1 MKKGKYKFDLKSGHY
16 IILNEAEDTQTANQ
30 QNTNNN
36 NNTSSIKPLPALNT
50 EEVAAET
57 NKMQAELKKYDDEL
71 AKLQSNKV
79 QLEDTIAKA
88 TEQFNAVDIDKK
100 DVFRQQ
106 VIDGNKKLLNVL
118 LSISRKEKEKA
129 NKKNQFE
136 ENILQLQLKV
146 NESMQRVLP
155 EKYRN
160 LNESNIHTAKI
171 YMRDLIGNDDDH
183 IIKGMVDFKR
193 AFGKSNLLYGKDKEG
208 YFVVCIDQEDFDKM
222 YNTLEETGY
231 VRDTIIDNI
240 MPQLFDRKE
249 MVN

>member
-16 IILNEAEDTQTANQ
+16 IILNEAEDTQAANQ
-30 QNTNNN
+30 QNVNNN
-36 NNTSSIKPLPALNT
+36 NASTVKPLPALNT
-50 EEVAAET
+50 EEVVAET
-57 NKMQAELKKYDDEL
+57 NKMQVELKKCDDEL
-71 AKLQSNKV
+71 AKLNDTKV
-79 QLEDTIAKA
+79 QLENAIAKA
-88 TEQFNAVDIDKK
+88 TEQFNAAELERK
-100 DVFRQQ
+100 DSFRQQ
-106 VIDGNKKLLNVL
+106 VIDGNKKLLTVL
-118 LSISRKEKEKA
+118 LNISKKEKEKA
-129 NKKNQFE
+129 DKKNQFE

-146 NESMQRVLP
+146 NESMRRVLP

-171 YMRDLIGNDDDH
+171 YMRDLIGNDDNH

>member
-16 IILNEAEDTQTANQ
+16 IILNEAEDTQAANQ
-30 QNTNNN
+30 QNANNN
-36 NNTSSIKPLPALNT
+36 NASAVKPLPALNT
-50 EEVAAET
+50 EEVVAET
-57 NKMQAELKKYDDEL
+57 NKMQVELKKCDDEL
-71 AKLQSNKV
+71 AKLNDTKV
-79 QLEDTIAKA
+79 QLENAIAKA
-88 TEQFNAVDIDKK
+88 TEQFNAAELERK
-100 DVFRQQ
+100 DSFRQQ
-106 VIDGNKKLLNVL
+106 VIDGNKKLLTVL
-118 LSISRKEKEKA
+118 LNISKKEKEKA
-129 NKKNQFE
+129 DKKNQFE

-146 NESMQRVLP
+146 NESMRRVLP

-171 YMRDLIGNDDDH
+171 YMRDLIGNDDNH

>member
-16 IILNEAEDTQTANQ
+16 IILNEAEDTQAANQ

-36 NNTSSIKPLPALNT
+36 NASAVKPLPALNT
-50 EEVAAET
+50 EEVVAET
-57 NKMQAELKKYDDEL
+57 NKMQVELKKCDDEL
-71 AKLQSNKV
+71 AKLNDTKV
-79 QLEDTIAKA
+79 QLENAIAKA
-88 TEQFNAVDIDKK
+88 TEQFNAVELERK
-100 DVFRQQ
+100 DSFRQQ
-106 VIDGNKKLLNVL
+106 VIDGNKKLLTVL
-118 LSISRKEKEKA
+118 LNISKKEKEKA
-129 NKKNQFE
+129 DKKNQFE

-146 NESMQRVLP
+146 NESMRRVLP

-171 YMRDLIGNDDDH
+171 YMRDLIGNDDNH

-231 VRDTIIDNI
+231 IRDTIIDNI

>member
-16 IILNEAEDTQTANQ
+16 IILNEAEDTQAANQ
-30 QNTNNN
+30 QNANNN
-36 NNTSSIKPLPALNT
+36 NASAVKPLPALNT
-50 EEVAAET
+50 EEVVAET
-57 NKMQAELKKYDDEL
+57 NKMQVELKKCDDEL
-71 AKLQSNKV
+71 AKLNDTKV
-79 QLEDTIAKA
+79 QLENAIAKA
-88 TEQFNAVDIDKK
+88 TEQFNAAELDRK
-100 DVFRQQ
+100 DSFRQQ
-106 VIDGNKKLLNVL
+106 VIDGNKKLLTVL
-118 LSISRKEKEKA
+118 LNISKKEKEKA
-129 NKKNQFE
+129 DKKNQFE

-146 NESMQRVLP
+146 NESMRRVLP

-160 LNESNIHTAKI
+160 VNESNIHTAKI
-171 YMRDLIGNDDDH
+171 YMRDLIGNDDNH

>member
-16 IILNEAEDTQTANQ
+16 IILNEAEDTQAANQ
-30 QNTNNN
+30 QNANNN
-36 NNTSSIKPLPALNT
+36 NASVVKPLPALNT
-50 EEVAAET
+50 EEVVAET
-57 NKMQAELKKYDDEL
+57 NKMQVELKKCDDEL
-71 AKLQSNKV
+71 AKLNDTKV
-79 QLEDTIAKA
+79 QLENAIAKA
-88 TEQFNAVDIDKK
+88 TEQFNAAELDRK
-100 DVFRQQ
+100 DSFRQQ
-106 VIDGNKKLLNVL
+106 VIDGNKKLLTVL
-118 LSISRKEKEKA
+118 LNISKKEKEKA
-129 NKKNQFE
+129 DKKNQFE

-146 NESMQRVLP
+146 NESMRRVLP

-171 YMRDLIGNDDDH
+171 YMRDLIGNDDNH

>member
-16 IILNEAEDTQTANQ
+16 IILNEAEDTQAVNQ
-30 QNTNNN
+30 QNANNN
-36 NNTSSIKPLPALNT
+36 NASIVKPLPALNT
-50 EEVAAET
+50 EEVVAET
-57 NKMQAELKKYDDEL
+57 NKMQVELKKCDDEL
-71 AKLQSNKV
+71 AKLNDTKV
-79 QLEDTIAKA
+79 QLENAIAKA
-88 TEQFNAVDIDKK
+88 TEQFNAAELDRK
-100 DVFRQQ
+100 DSFRQQ
-106 VIDGNKKLLNVL
+106 VIDGNKKLLTVL
-118 LSISRKEKEKA
+118 LNISKKEKEKA
-129 NKKNQFE
+129 DKKNHFE

-146 NESMQRVLP
+146 NESMRRVLP

>member
-16 IILNEAEDTQTANQ
+16 IILNEAEDTQAANQ
-30 QNTNNN
+30 QNANNN
-36 NNTSSIKPLPALNT
+36 NASAVKPLPALNT
-50 EEVAAET
+50 EEVVTET
-57 NKMQAELKKYDDEL
+57 NKMQVELKKCDDEL
-71 AKLQSNKV
+71 AKLNDTKV
-79 QLEDTIAKA
+79 QLENAIAKA
-88 TEQFNAVDIDKK
+88 TEQFNAAELDRK
-100 DVFRQQ
+100 DSFRQQ
-106 VIDGNKKLLNVL
+106 VIDGNKKLLTVL
-118 LSISRKEKEKA
+118 LNISKKEKEKA
-129 NKKNQFE
+129 DKKNQFE

-146 NESMQRVLP
+146 NESMRRVLP

-171 YMRDLIGNDDDH
+171 YMRDLIGNDDNH

>member
-16 IILNEAEDTQTANQ
+16 IILNEAEDTQVANQ

-36 NNTSSIKPLPALNT
+36 NASAVKPLPALNT
-50 EEVAAET
+50 EEVVAET
-57 NKMQAELKKYDDEL
+57 NKMQVELKKCDDEL
-71 AKLQSNKV
+71 AKLNDTKV
-79 QLEDTIAKA
+79 QLENAIAKA
-88 TEQFNAVDIDKK
+88 TEQFNAVELERK
-100 DVFRQQ
+100 DSFRQQ
-106 VIDGNKKLLNVL
+106 VIDGNKKLLTVL
-118 LSISRKEKEKA
+118 LNISKKEKEKA
-129 NKKNQFE
+129 DKKNQFE

-146 NESMQRVLP
+146 NESMRRVLP

-171 YMRDLIGNDDDH
+171 YMRDLIGNDDNH
-183 IIKGMVDFKR
+183 IIKGMVDVKR

>member
-16 IILNEAEDTQTANQ
+16 IILNEAEDTQAANQ

-36 NNTSSIKPLPALNT
+36 NASAVKPLPALNT
-50 EEVAAET
+50 EEVVAET
-57 NKMQAELKKYDDEL
+57 NKMQVELKKCDDEL
-71 AKLQSNKV
+71 AKLNDTKV
-79 QLEDTIAKA
+79 QLENAIAKA
-88 TEQFNAVDIDKK
+88 TEQFNAAELDRK
-100 DVFRQQ
+100 DSFRQQ
-106 VIDGNKKLLNVL
+106 VIDGNKKLLTVL
-118 LSISRKEKEKA
+118 LNISKKEKEKA
-129 NKKNQFE
+129 DKKNQFE

-146 NESMQRVLP
+146 NESMRRVVP

-171 YMRDLIGNDDDH
+171 YMRDLIGNDDNH

>member
-16 IILNEAEDTQTANQ
+16 IILNEAEDTQAVNQ

-36 NNTSSIKPLPALNT
+36 NASEIKPLPALNT
-50 EEVAAET
+50 EEVVAET
-57 NKMQAELKKYDDEL
+57 NKMQAELKKCDDEL

>member
-16 IILNEAEDTQTANQ
+16 IILNEAEDTQAANQ
-30 QNTNNN
+30 QNANNN
-36 NNTSSIKPLPALNT
+36 NASAVKPLPALNT
-50 EEVAAET
+50 EEVVAET
-57 NKMQAELKKYDDEL
+57 NKMQVELKKCDDEL
-71 AKLQSNKV
+71 AKLNDTKV
-79 QLEDTIAKA
+79 QLENAIAKA
-88 TEQFNAVDIDKK
+88 TEQFNAAELDRK
-100 DVFRQQ
+100 DSFRQQ
-106 VIDGNKKLLNVL
+106 VIDGNKKLLTVL
-118 LSISRKEKEKA
+118 LNISKKEREKA
-129 NKKNQFE
+129 DKKNQFE

-146 NESMQRVLP
+146 NESMRRVLP

-171 YMRDLIGNDDDH
+171 YMRDLIGNDDNH

>member
-16 IILNEAEDTQTANQ
+16 IILNEAEDTQAANQ
-30 QNTNNN
+30 QNVNNN
-36 NNTSSIKPLPALNT
+36 NASAVKPLPALNT
-50 EEVAAET
+50 EEVVAET
-57 NKMQAELKKYDDEL
+57 NKMQVELKKCDDEL
-71 AKLQSNKV
+71 AKLNDTKV
-79 QLEDTIAKA
+79 QLENAIAKA
-88 TEQFNAVDIDKK
+88 TEQFNAAELDRK
-100 DVFRQQ
+100 DSFRQQ
-106 VIDGNKKLLNVL
+106 VIDGNKKLLTVL
-118 LSISRKEKEKA
+118 LNISKKEKEKA
-129 NKKNQFE
+129 DKKNQFE

-146 NESMQRVLP
+146 NESMRRVLP

-171 YMRDLIGNDDDH
+171 YMRDLIGNDDNH

>member
-16 IILNEAEDTQTANQ
+16 IILNEAEDTQTVNQ
-30 QNTNNN
+30 QNVNNN
-36 NNTSSIKPLPALNT
+36 NASVVKPLPALNT
-50 EEVAAET
+50 EEVVAET
-57 NKMQAELKKYDDEL
+57 NKMQAELKKCDDEL
-71 AKLQSNKV
+71 AKLNDTKV
-79 QLEDTIAKA
+79 QLENIIAKA
-88 TEQFNAVDIDKK
+88 TEQFNAAEVDRK
-100 DVFRQQ
+100 DSFRQQ
-106 VIDGNKKLLNVL
+106 VIDGNKKLLTVL
-118 LSISRKEKEKA
+118 LNISKKEKEKA
-129 NKKNQFE
+129 DKKNHFE

-146 NESMQRVLP
+146 NESMRRVLP

-171 YMRDLIGNDDDH
+171 YMRNLIGNDDDH

-193 AFGKSNLLYGKDKEG
+193 AFGNSNLLYGKDKEG

>member
-16 IILNEAEDTQTANQ
+16 IILNEAEDTQAANQ

-36 NNTSSIKPLPALNT
+36 NASAVKPLPALNT
-50 EEVAAET
+50 EEVVAET
-57 NKMQAELKKYDDEL
+57 NKMQVELKKCDDEL
-71 AKLQSNKV
+71 AKLNDTKV
-79 QLEDTIAKA
+79 QLENAIAKA
-88 TEQFNAVDIDKK
+88 TEQFNAVELERK
-100 DVFRQQ
+100 DSFRQQ
-106 VIDGNKKLLNVL
+106 VIDGNKKLLTVL
-118 LSISRKEKEKA
+118 LNISKKEKEKA
-129 NKKNQFE
+129 DKKNQFE

-146 NESMQRVLP
+146 NESMRRVLP

-171 YMRDLIGNDDDH
+171 YMRDLIGNDDNH

>member
-36 NNTSSIKPLPALNT
+36 NASVVKPLPALNT
-50 EEVAAET
+50 EEVVAET
-57 NKMQAELKKYDDEL
+57 NKMQVELKKCDDEL
-71 AKLQSNKV
+71 AKLNDTKV
-79 QLEDTIAKA
+79 QLENAIAKA
-88 TEQFNAVDIDKK
+88 TEQFNAAELDRK
-100 DVFRQQ
+100 DSFRQQ
-106 VIDGNKKLLNVL
+106 VIDGNKKLLTVL
-118 LSISRKEKEKA
+118 LNISKKEKEKA
-129 NKKNQFE
+129 DKKNQFE

-146 NESMQRVLP
+146 NESMRRVLP

-171 YMRDLIGNDDDH
+171 YMRDLIGNDDNH

>member
-1 MKKGKYKFDLKSGHY
+1 MKKGKYKFDIKSGHY
-16 IILNEAEDTQTANQ
+16 IILNEAEDAQTANQ

-36 NNTSSIKPLPALNT
+36 NASDVKPLPALNT
-50 EEVAAET
+50 EEVVAET
-57 NKMQAELKKYDDEL
+57 NKMQVELKKCDDEL
-71 AKLQSNKV
+71 AKLNDTKV
-79 QLEDTIAKA
+79 QLENAIAKA
-88 TEQFNAVDIDKK
+88 TEQFNAAELDRK
-100 DVFRQQ
+100 DSFRQQ
-106 VIDGNKKLLNVL
+106 VIDGNKKLLTVL
-118 LSISRKEKEKA
+118 LNISKKEKEKA
-129 NKKNQFE
+129 DKKNHFE

-146 NESMQRVLP
+146 NESMCRVLP

>member
-16 IILNEAEDTQTANQ
+16 IILNEAEDTYAANQ
-30 QNTNNN
+30 QNANNN
-36 NNTSSIKPLPALNT
+36 NASAVKPLPSLNT
-50 EEVAAET
+50 EEVVAET
-57 NKMQAELKKYDDEL
+57 NKMQVELKKCDDEL
-71 AKLQSNKV
+71 AKLNDTKV
-79 QLEDTIAKA
+79 QLENAIAKA
-88 TEQFNAVDIDKK
+88 TEQFNAAELDRK
-100 DVFRQQ
+100 DSFRQQ
-106 VIDGNKKLLNVL
+106 VIDGNKKLLTVL
-118 LSISRKEKEKA
+118 LNISKKEKEKA
-129 NKKNQFE
+129 DKKNQFE

-146 NESMQRVLP
+146 NESMRRVLP

-171 YMRDLIGNDDDH
+171 YMRDLIGNDDNH

>member
-1 MKKGKYKFDLKSGHY
+1 MKKGNYKFDLKSGHY
-16 IILNEAEDTQTANQ
+16 IILNEAEDTQTTNQ
-30 QNTNNN
+30 QNVNNN
-36 NNTSSIKPLPALNT
+36 NASGVKPLPALNT
-50 EEVAAET
+50 EEVVAET
-57 NKMQAELKKYDDEL
+57 NKMQVELKKCDDEL
-71 AKLQSNKV
+71 AKLNDTKV
-79 QLEDTIAKA
+79 QLENAIAKA
-88 TEQFNAVDIDKK
+88 TEQFNAAELDRK
-100 DVFRQQ
+100 DSFRQQ
-106 VIDGNKKLLNVL
+106 VIDGNKKLLTVL
-118 LSISRKEKEKA
+118 LNISKKEKEKA
-129 NKKNQFE
+129 DKKNHFE

-146 NESMQRVLP
+146 NESMRRVLP

-171 YMRDLIGNDDDH
+171 YMRDLIGNDDEH

>member
-16 IILNEAEDTQTANQ
+16 IILNEAEDTQAANQ
-30 QNTNNN
+30 QNANNN
-36 NNTSSIKPLPALNT
+36 NASTVKPLPALNT
-50 EEVAAET
+50 EEVVAET
-57 NKMQAELKKYDDEL
+57 NKMQVELKKCDDEL
-71 AKLQSNKV
+71 AKLNDTKV
-79 QLEDTIAKA
+79 QLENAIAKA
-88 TEQFNAVDIDKK
+88 TEQFNAAELDRK
-100 DVFRQQ
+100 DSFRQQ
-106 VIDGNKKLLNVL
+106 VIDGNKKLLTVL
-118 LSISRKEKEKA
+118 LNISKKEKEKA
-129 NKKNQFE
+129 DKKNQFE

-146 NESMQRVLP
+146 NESMRRVLP

-171 YMRDLIGNDDDH
+171 YMRDLIGNDDNH

>member
-16 IILNEAEDTQTANQ
+16 IILNEAEDTQAANQ

-36 NNTSSIKPLPALNT
+36 NASAVKPLPALNT
-50 EEVAAET
+50 EEVVAET
-57 NKMQAELKKYDDEL
+57 NKMQVELKKCDDEL
-71 AKLQSNKV
+71 AKLNDTKV
-79 QLEDTIAKA
+79 QLENAIAKA
-88 TEQFNAVDIDKK
+88 TEQFNAAELDRK
-100 DVFRQQ
+100 DSFRQQ
-106 VIDGNKKLLNVL
+106 VIDGNKKLLTVL
-118 LSISRKEKEKA
+118 LNISKKEKEKA
-129 NKKNQFE
+129 DKKNQFE

-146 NESMQRVLP
+146 NESMRRVLP
-155 EKYRN
+155 EKYRK

-171 YMRDLIGNDDDH
+171 YMRDLIGNDDNH

>member
-16 IILNEAEDTQTANQ
+16 IILNEAEDTQAANQ

-36 NNTSSIKPLPALNT
+36 NTSAVKPLPALNT
-50 EEVAAET
+50 EEVVAET
-57 NKMQAELKKYDDEL
+57 NKMQVELKKCDDEL
-71 AKLQSNKV
+71 AKLNDTKV
-79 QLEDTIAKA
+79 QLENAIAKA
-88 TEQFNAVDIDKK
+88 TEQFNAVELERK
-100 DVFRQQ
+100 DSFRQQ
-106 VIDGNKKLLNVL
+106 VIDGNKKLLTVL
-118 LSISRKEKEKA
+118 LNISKKEKEKA
-129 NKKNQFE
+129 DKKNQFE

-146 NESMQRVLP
+146 NESMRRVLP

-171 YMRDLIGNDDDH
+171 YMRDLIGNDDNH

>member
-16 IILNEAEDTQTANQ
+16 IILNEAEDTQAANQ
-30 QNTNNN
+30 QNANNN
-36 NNTSSIKPLPALNT
+36 NASAVKPLPALNT
-50 EEVAAET
+50 EEVVAET
-57 NKMQAELKKYDDEL
+57 NKMQVELKKCDDEL
-71 AKLQSNKV
+71 AKLNDTKV
-79 QLEDTIAKA
+79 QLENAIAKA
-88 TEQFNAVDIDKK
+88 TEQFNAAELDRK
-100 DVFRQQ
+100 DSFRQQ
-106 VIDGNKKLLNVL
+106 VIDGNKKLLTAL
-118 LSISRKEKEKA
+118 LNISKKEKEKA
-129 NKKNQFE
+129 DKKNQFE

-146 NESMQRVLP
+146 NESMRRVLP

-171 YMRDLIGNDDDH
+171 YMRDLIGNDDNH

>member
-16 IILNEAEDTQTANQ
+16 IILNEAEDTQAANQ
-30 QNTNNN
+30 QNANNN
-36 NNTSSIKPLPALNT
+36 NVSAVKPLPALNT
-50 EEVAAET
+50 EEVVAET
-57 NKMQAELKKYDDEL
+57 NKMQVELKKCDDEL
-71 AKLQSNKV
+71 AKLNDTKV
-79 QLEDTIAKA
+79 QLENAIAKA
-88 TEQFNAVDIDKK
+88 TEQFNAAELDRK
-100 DVFRQQ
+100 DSFRQQ
-106 VIDGNKKLLNVL
+106 VIDGNKKLLTVL
-118 LSISRKEKEKA
+118 LNISKKEKEKA
-129 NKKNQFE
+129 DKKNQFE

-146 NESMQRVLP
+146 NESMRRVLP

-171 YMRDLIGNDDDH
+171 YMRDLIGNDDNH

>member
-16 IILNEAEDTQTANQ
+16 IILNEAEDTQAANQ

-36 NNTSSIKPLPALNT
+36 NVSAVKPLPALNT
-50 EEVAAET
+50 EEVVAET
-57 NKMQAELKKYDDEL
+57 NKMQVELKKCDDEL
-71 AKLQSNKV
+71 AKLNDTKV
-79 QLEDTIAKA
+79 QLENAIAKA
-88 TEQFNAVDIDKK
+88 TEQFNAVELERK
-100 DVFRQQ
+100 DSFRQQ
-106 VIDGNKKLLNVL
+106 VIDGNKKLLTVL
-118 LSISRKEKEKA
+118 LNISKKEKEKA
-129 NKKNQFE
+129 DKKNQFE

-146 NESMQRVLP
+146 NESMRRVLP

-171 YMRDLIGNDDDH
+171 YMRDLIGNDDNH

>member
-16 IILNEAEDTQTANQ
+16 IILNEAEDTQAANQ

-36 NNTSSIKPLPALNT
+36 NASAVKPLPALNT
-50 EEVAAET
+50 EEVVAET
-57 NKMQAELKKYDDEL
+57 NKMQVELKKCDDEL
-71 AKLQSNKV
+71 AKLNDTKV
-79 QLEDTIAKA
+79 QLENAIAKA
-88 TEQFNAVDIDKK
+88 TEQFNAAELDRK
-100 DVFRQQ
+100 DSFRQQ
-106 VIDGNKKLLNVL
+106 VIDGNKKLLTVL
-118 LSISRKEKEKA
+118 LNISKKEKEKA
-129 NKKNQFE
+129 DKKNQFE

-146 NESMQRVLP
+146 NESMRRVLP

-171 YMRDLIGNDDDH
+171 YMRDLIGNDDNH

>member
-36 NNTSSIKPLPALNT
+36 NASAVKPLPALNT
-50 EEVAAET
+50 EEVVAET
-57 NKMQAELKKYDDEL
+57 NKMQVELKKCDDEL
-71 AKLQSNKV
+71 AKLNDTKV
-79 QLEDTIAKA
+79 QLENAIAKA
-88 TEQFNAVDIDKK
+88 TEQFNAAELDRK
-100 DVFRQQ
+100 DSFRQQ
-106 VIDGNKKLLNVL
+106 VIDGNKKLLTIL
-118 LSISRKEKEKA
+118 LNISKKEKEKA
-129 NKKNQFE
+129 DKKNQFE

-146 NESMQRVLP
+146 NESMRRVLP

-171 YMRDLIGNDDDH
+171 YMRDLIGNDDNH